1 MGVLER
7 TIEKGQYFAVIFN
20 FIQVYCVHSFQMIK
34 ATFYAS
40 FIQPSPADNAALKLK
55 KHV

>member
-34 ATFYAS
+34 ATFLCQFYTAFS
-40 FIQPSPADNAALKLK
+40 ADNAALKLK